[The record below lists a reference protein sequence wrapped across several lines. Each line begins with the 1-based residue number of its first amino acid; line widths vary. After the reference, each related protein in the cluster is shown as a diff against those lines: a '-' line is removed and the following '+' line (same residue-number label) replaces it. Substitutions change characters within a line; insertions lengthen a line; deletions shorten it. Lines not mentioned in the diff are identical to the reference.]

1 MSNCDNLSSYSGIIE
16 LYDALTLNFSAPQI
30 EAPPAEPPSSRSVH
44 LTWSVSRYID
54 HATDGIRVRIEA
66 DQSVDMPTKIFA
78 YMLAPMKPSVG
89 EKVANFDH
97 VCSPVDLEEY
107 PEDEPLPGLRPEW
120 FRLNYVDILVRSRAE
135 AHDFIKDVIEDVQRL
150 KTTLN
155 LMDNLTPGGD
165 MWIGPPAGDTSE
177 QSSEEQV

>member
-1 MSNCDNLSSYSGIIE
+1 MSSCDNLSSYAGTIE
-16 LYDALTLNFSAPQI
+16 LNDSLTLNFQAPEI
-30 EAPPAEPPSSRSVH
+30 ASPPPDTGSKSVH

-54 HATDGIRVRIEA
+54 NATDGIRVRIVA
-66 DQSVDMPTKIFA
+66 DQAVDMPTKIFA
-78 YMLAPMKPSVG
+78 YMLSPMKPSVG

-155 LMDNLTPGGD
+155 LMDNLVPGGE
-165 MWIGPPAGDTSE
+165 MWIGSPPSS
-177 QSSEEQV
+177 SSESSTGA